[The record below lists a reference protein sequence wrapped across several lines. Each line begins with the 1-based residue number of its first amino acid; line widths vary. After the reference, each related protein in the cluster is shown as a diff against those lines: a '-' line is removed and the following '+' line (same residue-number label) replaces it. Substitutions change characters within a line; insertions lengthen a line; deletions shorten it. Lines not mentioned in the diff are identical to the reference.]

1 MCRIPRWTAGLRL
14 VLFGRGNDYFFVSV
28 CDTHDAETWE
38 ATDTFPFRGQ
48 NYWQINFKKLQ
59 LDNG

>member
-28 CDTHDAETWE
+28 CDTHEAETWE
-38 ATDTFPFRGQ
+38 ATDTF
-48 NYWQINFKKLQ
+48 I
-59 LDNG
+59 